1 MKMIM
6 DLDFS
11 GILLTVSDVLEHL
24 YCPRFTWFEKY
35 QMLPEFQERRA
46 KVQMGRSLHETRENT
61 NRGYLRKRLNAVDK
75 RIDMSLVSERYC
87 LRGRIDEVL
96 FFEDGTAAPLDYK
109 FARDPGVI
117 YRTLRFQSAIYALLI
132 QEHFQCSV
140 TKGFVVYT
148 RSNNAVRTIEFTP
161 ADFQQ
166 VGEVLNEMLNIIQ
179 NGHLPRRAPPS
190 HCVDCCYRR
199 ICT

>member
-1 MKMIM
+1 M

-46 KVQMGRSLHETRENT
+46 KVNMGRSLHEQREKT
-61 NRGYLRKRLNAVDK
+61 NRGYLRQRLQAVDK
-75 RIDMSLVSERYC
+75 RIDVSLVSERYN

-96 FFEDGTAAPLDYK
+96 FFADGTAGPLDYK
-109 FARDPGVI
+109 FARDSGVI
-117 YRTLRFQSAIYALLI
+117 FRTLRFQSAIYAMLI
-132 QEHFQCSV
+132 QEHFGKPV
-140 TKGFVVYT
+140 PKGYVVYT

-161 ADFQQ
+161 DDFRE
-166 VGEVLNEMLNIIQ
+166 VGNVLTEMLNVIQ

-190 HCVDCCYRR
+190 RCQDCCYRR

>member
-1 MKMIM
+1 M

-11 GILLTVSDVLEHL
+11 GISLTVSDVLEHL

-46 KVQMGRSLHETRENT
+46 KVQLGRSLHEVREKT
-61 NRGYLRKRLNAVDK
+61 NRGYLRQKLNAVEK
-75 RIDMSLVSERYC
+75 HIDVSLVSERYS

-96 FFEDGTAAPLDYK
+96 IFDDGTAAPLDYK
-109 FARDPGVI
+109 FAKDPGII

-132 QEHFQCSV
+132 QEHFHRPV
-140 TKGFVVYT
+140 NKGLVVYT

-161 ADFQQ
+161 EDFRE
-166 VGEVLNEMLNIIQ
+166 VGVILAEMLHIIQ

-190 HCVDCCYRR
+190 RCVDCCYRR

>member
-1 MKMIM
+1 MN
-6 DLDFS
+6 LAFS

-46 KVQMGRSLHETRENT
+46 KVQMGRALHETRENT
-61 NRGYLRKRLNAVDK
+61 NRSYLRKRLNAVDK
-75 RIDMSLVSERYC
+75 RIDVSLVSERYC

-132 QEHFQCSV
+132 QEHFQCAVS
-140 TKGFVVYT
+140 KGFVVYT
-148 RSNNAVRTIEFTP
+148 RSSNAVRTIEFTP
-161 ADFQQ
+161 TDFQH

-190 HCVDCCYRR
+190 HCADCCYRR

>member
-1 MKMIM
+1 M

-35 QMLPEFQERRA
+35 QMLLEFQERRA

-87 LRGRIDEVL
+87 VRGRIDEVL

-132 QEHFQCSV
+132 QEHFHCSV

-148 RSNNAVRTIEFTP
+148 RSNNAVQTIDFTP
-161 ADFQQ
+161 ADFKE
-166 VGEVLNEMLNIIQ
+166 VGEVLKEMLNVIQ
-179 NGHLPRRAPPS
+179 NGYLPRRAPPS
-190 HCVDCCYRR
+190 HCADCCYRR

>member
-1 MKMIM
+1 M

-46 KVQMGRSLHETRENT
+46 KVQLGRSLHETRENT

-75 RIDMSLVSERYC
+75 RIDVSLVSERYC

-96 FFEDGTAAPLDYK
+96 FFQDGTAAPLDYK
-109 FARDPGVI
+109 FARDPGLI

-132 QEHFQCSV
+132 QEHFQCAVS
-140 TKGFVVYT
+140 KGFVVYT
-148 RSNNAVRTIEFTP
+148 RSSNAVRTIDFTP

-166 VGEVLNEMLNIIQ
+166 VGNVLSEMLNIIQ

>member
-1 MKMIM
+1 M

-46 KVQMGRSLHETRENT
+46 KVQLGRSLHDTREHT

-87 LRGRIDEVL
+87 LRGRVDEVL
-96 FFEDGTAAPLDYK
+96 FFKDGTAAPLDYK

-132 QEHFQCSV
+132 QEHFQCAV
-140 TKGFVVYT
+140 PKGFVVYT
-148 RSNNAVRTIEFTP
+148 RSNNAVRTIDFTP
-161 ADFQQ
+161 ADFQE
-166 VGEVLNEMLNIIQ
+166 VGEVLKEMLNVIQ
-179 NGHLPRRAPPS
+179 NGYLPGRAAAS
-190 HCVDCCYRR
+190 RCADCCYRR

>member
-1 MKMIM
+1 M

-75 RIDMSLVSERYC
+75 RIDVSLVSERYC

-96 FFEDGTAAPLDYK
+96 FFQDGTAAPLDYK
-109 FARDPGVI
+109 FARDPGLI

-132 QEHFQCSV
+132 QEHFQCAVS
-140 TKGFVVYT
+140 KGFVVYT
-148 RSNNAVRTIEFTP
+148 RSSNAVRTIEFTP

-166 VGEVLNEMLNIIQ
+166 VGNVLSEMLNIIQ

-190 HCVDCCYRR
+190 RCVDCCYRR

>member
-1 MKMIM
+1 
-6 DLDFS
+6 
-11 GILLTVSDVLEHL
+11 
-24 YCPRFTWFEKY
+24 
-35 QMLPEFQERRA
+35 MLPEFQERRA
-46 KVQMGRSLHETRENT
+46 KVQMSRALHETRENT
-61 NRGYLRKRLNAVDK
+61 NRSYLRKRLNAVDK
-75 RIDMSLVSERYC
+75 RIDVSLVSERYC

-132 QEHFQCSV
+132 QEHFQCAVS
-140 TKGFVVYT
+140 KGFVVYT
-148 RSNNAVRTIEFTP
+148 RSSNAVRTIEFTP
-161 ADFQQ
+161 TDFQE
-166 VGEVLNEMLNIIQ
+166 VGDVLKEMLNIIQ

-190 HCVDCCYRR
+190 HCADCCYRR

>member
-1 MKMIM
+1 M

-46 KVQMGRSLHETRENT
+46 KVNMGRSLHETREKN
-61 NRGYLRKRLNAVDK
+61 NRGYLRQRLQAVDK
-75 RIDMSLVSERYC
+75 RIDVSLVSERYC

-96 FFEDGTAAPLDYK
+96 FFADGTAGPLDYK

-117 YRTLRFQSAIYALLI
+117 YRTLRFQSAIYAMLI
-132 QEHFQCSV
+132 QEHFGQPAPR
-140 TKGFVVYT
+140 GFVVYT
-148 RSNNAVRTIEFTP
+148 RSNNVVRTIEFT
-161 ADFQQ
+161 AEDFRE
-166 VGEVLNEMLNIIQ
+166 VGNVLTEMLNVIQ
-179 NGHLPRRAPPS
+179 NGYLPRRAPPS
-190 HCVDCCYRR
+190 RCQDCCYRR

>member
-1 MKMIM
+1 M

-35 QMLPEFQERRA
+35 QMLPEFQDRRA

-61 NRGYLRKRLNAVDK
+61 NRSYLRKRLNAVDK
-75 RIDMSLVSERYC
+75 RIDVSIVSERYC
-87 LRGRIDEVL
+87 LRGRVDEVL
-96 FFEDGTAAPLDYK
+96 FFDDGTAAPLDYK
-109 FARDPGVI
+109 FARDPGLI

-132 QEHFQCSV
+132 QEHFQCAVS
-140 TKGFVVYT
+140 KGFVVFT

-161 ADFQQ
+161 ADFQE
-166 VGEVLNEMLNIIQ
+166 VGNVLAEMLNIIQ
-179 NGHLPRRAPPS
+179 NGYLPRRAPPS
-190 HCVDCCYRR
+190 HCADCCYRR

>member
-1 MKMIM
+1 M

-46 KVQMGRSLHETRENT
+46 KVQMGRALHETRENT
-61 NRGYLRKRLNAVDK
+61 NRNYLRKRLNAVDK
-75 RIDMSLVSERYC
+75 RIDVSLVSERYC

-117 YRTLRFQSAIYALLI
+117 YRTLRFQSAMYALLI
-132 QEHFQCSV
+132 QEHFQCVVS
-140 TKGFVVYT
+140 KGFVVYT
-148 RSNNAVRTIEFTP
+148 RSSNSVRTVEFTP
-161 ADFQQ
+161 ADFEQ
-166 VGEVLNEMLNIIQ
+166 VGNVLREMLNVIQ
-179 NGHLPRRAPPS
+179 NGYLPRRAPPS
-190 HCVDCCYRR
+190 HCADCCYRR

>member
-1 MKMIM
+1 MG
-6 DLDFS
+6 LDFS

-46 KVQMGRSLHETRENT
+46 KVQLGRSLHETRENT

-75 RIDMSLVSERYC
+75 RIDVSLVSERYC

-96 FFEDGTAAPLDYK
+96 FFQDGTAAPLDYK
-109 FARDPGVI
+109 FARDPGLI

-132 QEHFQCSV
+132 QEHFQCAVS
-140 TKGFVVYT
+140 KGFVVYT
-148 RSNNAVRTIEFTP
+148 RSSNAVRTIDFTP

-166 VGEVLNEMLNIIQ
+166 VGNVLSEMLNIIQ

>member
-1 MKMIM
+1 M

-61 NRGYLRKRLNAVDK
+61 NRSYLRKRLNAVDK
-75 RIDMSLVSERYC
+75 RIDVSLVSERYC

-96 FFEDGTAAPLDYK
+96 FFQDGTAAPLDYK
-109 FARDPGVI
+109 FARDPGLI

-132 QEHFQCSV
+132 QEHFQCAVS
-140 TKGFVVYT
+140 KGFVVYT
-148 RSNNAVRTIEFTP
+148 RSSNAVRTIDFTP

-166 VGEVLNEMLNIIQ
+166 VGNVLSEMLNIIQ

-190 HCVDCCYRR
+190 RCVDCCYRR

>member
-1 MKMIM
+1 M

-75 RIDMSLVSERYC
+75 RIDVSLVSERYC
-87 LRGRIDEVL
+87 LRGRVDEVL

-148 RSNNAVRTIEFTP
+148 RSNNAVRTIDFTP
-161 ADFQQ
+161 ADFQE
-166 VGEVLNEMLNIIQ
+166 VGDVLKEMLNVIQ
-179 NGHLPRRAPPS
+179 NGYLPRRAPPS
-190 HCVDCCYRR
+190 HCADCCYRR

>member
-1 MKMIM
+1 M

-46 KVQMGRSLHETRENT
+46 KVQLGRSLHETRENT

-75 RIDMSLVSERYC
+75 RIDVSLVSERYC

-96 FFEDGTAAPLDYK
+96 FFQDGTAAPLDYK
-109 FARDPGVI
+109 FARDPGLI

-132 QEHFQCSV
+132 QEHFQCAVS
-140 TKGFVVYT
+140 KGFVVYT
-148 RSNNAVRTIEFTP
+148 RSSNAVRTIDFTP

-166 VGEVLNEMLNIIQ
+166 VGNVLSEMLNIIQ

-190 HCVDCCYRR
+190 RCVDCCYRR

>member
-1 MKMIM
+1 M

-75 RIDMSLVSERYC
+75 RIDVSLVSERYC
-87 LRGRIDEVL
+87 VRGRIDEVL

-132 QEHFQCSV
+132 QEHFQCAV

-148 RSNNAVRTIEFTP
+148 RSNNAIRTIDFTP
-161 ADFQQ
+161 ADFKE
-166 VGEVLNEMLNIIQ
+166 VGEVLKEMLNVIQ
-179 NGHLPRRAPPS
+179 NGYLPRRAPPS
-190 HCVDCCYRR
+190 RCADCCYRR

>member
-1 MKMIM
+1 M

-46 KVQMGRSLHETRENT
+46 KVNMGRSLHETREKN
-61 NRGYLRKRLNAVDK
+61 NRGYLRQRLQAVDK
-75 RIDMSLVSERYC
+75 RIDVSLVSERYC

-96 FFEDGTAAPLDYK
+96 FFADGTAGPLDYK

-117 YRTLRFQSAIYALLI
+117 YRTLRFQSAIYAMLI
-132 QEHFQCSV
+132 EEHFGKPV
-140 TKGFVVYT
+140 PKGYVVYT
-148 RSNNAVRTIEFTP
+148 RSNNAVRTIDFTP
-161 ADFQQ
+161 EDFRE
-166 VGEVLNEMLNIIQ
+166 VGRVLTEMLKIIQ
-179 NGHLPRRAPPS
+179 HGHLPRRAPPS
-190 HCVDCCYRR
+190 RCQDCCYRR

>member
-1 MKMIM
+1 M

-46 KVQMGRSLHETRENT
+46 KVQMGRSLHEAREQN
-61 NRGYLRKRLNAVDK
+61 NRRYLRKKLNAVDK

-117 YRTLRFQSAIYALLI
+117 YRTLRFQSAIYAMLI
-132 QEHFQCSV
+132 QEHFQCAVS
-140 TKGFVVYT
+140 KGFVVYT

-161 ADFQQ
+161 ADFQE
-166 VGEVLNEMLNIIQ
+166 VGNVLSEMLNVIQ
-179 NGHLPRRAPPS
+179 NGYLPRRAPPS
-190 HCVDCCYRR
+190 HCADCCYRR

>member
-1 MKMIM
+1 M

-46 KVQMGRSLHETRENT
+46 KVQLGRSLHETRENT

-75 RIDMSLVSERYC
+75 RIDVSLVSERYC

-96 FFEDGTAAPLDYK
+96 FFQDGTAAPLDYK
-109 FARDPGVI
+109 FARDPGLI

-132 QEHFQCSV
+132 QEHFQCAVS
-140 TKGFVVYT
+140 KGFVVYT
-148 RSNNAVRTIEFTP
+148 RSSNAVRTIEFTP

-166 VGEVLNEMLNIIQ
+166 VGNVLSEMLNIIQ

-190 HCVDCCYRR
+190 RCVDCCYRR

>member
-1 MKMIM
+1 M

-75 RIDMSLVSERYC
+75 RIDVSLVSERYC

-96 FFEDGTAAPLDYK
+96 FFQDGTAAPLDYK
-109 FARDPGVI
+109 FARDPGLI

-132 QEHFQCSV
+132 QEHFQCAVS
-140 TKGFVVYT
+140 KGFVVYT
-148 RSNNAVRTIEFTP
+148 RSSNAVRTIDFTP

-166 VGEVLNEMLNIIQ
+166 VGNVLSEMLNIIQ

-190 HCVDCCYRR
+190 RCVDCCYRR

>member
-1 MKMIM
+1 M

-11 GILLTVSDVLEHL
+11 GILLTVTDVLEHL

-46 KVQMGRSLHETRENT
+46 KVQMGRALHETRENT
-61 NRGYLRKRLNAVDK
+61 NRNYLRKRLNAVDK
-75 RIDMSLVSERYC
+75 RIDVSLVSERYC

-117 YRTLRFQSAIYALLI
+117 YRTLRFQSAMYALLI
-132 QEHFQCSV
+132 QEHFQCVVS
-140 TKGFVVYT
+140 KGFVVYT
-148 RSNNAVRTIEFTP
+148 RSSNSVRTVEFTP
-161 ADFQQ
+161 ADFEQ
-166 VGEVLNEMLNIIQ
+166 VGNVLREMLNVIQ
-179 NGHLPRRAPPS
+179 NGYLPRRAPPS
-190 HCVDCCYRR
+190 HCADCCYRR

>member
-1 MKMIM
+1 M

-61 NRGYLRKRLNAVDK
+61 NRSYLRKRLNAVDK
-75 RIDMSLVSERYC
+75 RIDVSLVSERYC

-117 YRTLRFQSAIYALLI
+117 YRTTIV
-132 QEHFQCSV
+132 SV
-140 TKGFVVYT
+140 LETSNYVAGYSGQPYVEKVFFERTSFAYFVV
-148 RSNNAVRTIEFTP
+148 RSGPGSSV
-161 ADFQQ
+161 
-166 VGEVLNEMLNIIQ
+166 
-179 NGHLPRRAPPS
+179 
-190 HCVDCCYRR
+190 
-199 ICT
+199 

>member
-1 MKMIM
+1 M

-46 KVQMGRSLHETRENT
+46 KVNMGRSLHESREKN
-61 NRGYLRKRLNAVDK
+61 NRGYLRQRLQAVDK
-75 RIDMSLVSERYC
+75 QIDVSLVSERYS

-96 FFEDGTAAPLDYK
+96 FFADGTAGPLDYK
-109 FARDPGVI
+109 FARDSGVI
-117 YRTLRFQSAIYALLI
+117 YRTLRFQSAIYAMLI
-132 QEHFQCSV
+132 QEHFRRPV
-140 TKGFVVYT
+140 PKGYVVYT
-148 RSNNAVRTIEFTP
+148 RSNNAVRTIEFTQD
-161 ADFQQ
+161 DFRE
-166 VGEVLNEMLNIIQ
+166 VGKVLTEMLNVIQ

-190 HCVDCCYRR
+190 HCQDCCYRR

>member
-1 MKMIM
+1 M

-46 KVQMGRSLHETRENT
+46 KVQMGRALHETRENT
-61 NRGYLRKRLNAVDK
+61 NRSYLRKRLNAVDK
-75 RIDMSLVSERYC
+75 RIDVSLVSERYC

-109 FARDPGVI
+109 FARDPGII
-117 YRTLRFQSAIYALLI
+117 YRTLRFQSAMYALLI
-132 QEHFQCSV
+132 QEHFQCV
-140 TKGFVVYT
+140 VNKGFVVYT
-148 RSNNAVRTIEFTP
+148 RSSNSVRTIDFTP
-161 ADFQQ
+161 ADFEQ
-166 VGEVLNEMLNIIQ
+166 VGNVLSEMLNVIQ
-179 NGHLPRRAPPS
+179 NGYLPRRAPPS
-190 HCVDCCYRR
+190 HCADCCYRR